1 MSNSIRFKKLILAVA
16 AVLCCGI
23 CIFSISGNASAATYT
38 DKSGKWTCTIVD
50 ETAKTVSIKP
60 AKTGVA
66 GVSKG
71 AITIPNT
78 VVVNSKTYKVTMIAG
93 SAYANNKTITSVK
106 ALWFRSM

>member
-1 MSNSIRFKKLILAVA
+1 MARRNMENLEVRSVKNTIRRASKMSNSIRFKKLILAVA

-60 AKTGVA
+60 AKQE
-66 GVSKG
+66 
-71 AITIPNT
+71 
-78 VVVNSKTYKVTMIAG
+78 
-93 SAYANNKTITSVK
+93 
-106 ALWFRSM
+106 